1 MQCCCCGNLPS
12 KYCRRC
18 YSGRVQAK
26 YEYDTAFRD
35 QRPFAWNECRNQR
48 KLSQCSVILEII
60 HLSVNLWIL
69 NFPSI
74 LFVKY
79 FINIFSTLK
88 LYFQVRMSPLS
99 EWLHTVLTFAL
110 SPGLHG
116 RDCVR
121 QIHQADHEGR
131 DHPLLQKRLDHCQE
145 RLHVPRLQDSR
156 PQVKVYYLVIWLW
169 SLSALVKPYT
179 YVDVCL
185 YVYLGIKDI

>member
-35 QRPFAWNECRNQR
+35 QRLFAWNECRNQR
-48 KLSQCSVILEII
+48 KLSRCSVILEII

-88 LYFQVRMSPLS
+88 LYFKLECHHFPSGFTQFSCMISLQACMAGIVFAKFTKPTMRAETILFSKNALITVRNGSM
-99 EWLHTVLTFAL
+99 
-110 SPGLHG
+110 
-116 RDCVR
+116 
-121 QIHQADHEGR
+121 
-131 DHPLLQKRLDHCQE
+131 
-145 RLHVPRLQDSR
+145 
-156 PQVKVYYLVIWLW
+156 YLVCRIADLR
-169 SLSALVKPYT
+169 
-179 YVDVCL
+179 
-185 YVYLGIKDI
+185 